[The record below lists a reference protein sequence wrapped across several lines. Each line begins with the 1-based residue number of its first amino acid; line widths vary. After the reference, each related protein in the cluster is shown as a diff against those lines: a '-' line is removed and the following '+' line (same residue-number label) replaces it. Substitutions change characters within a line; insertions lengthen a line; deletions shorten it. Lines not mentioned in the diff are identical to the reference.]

1 MNFSIFD
8 NLKRCTPLASGHSL
22 RLPLRQQH
30 TSRMERSNKPPPLS
44 IPTNPPAYLSA
55 LSYHRTPSGPGM
67 SSAWTTSRRRNLR
80 KTFAPCSNTAGVMLL
95 ALLVITG
102 TLTWL
107 LVRGG
112 NSSSPLSRIPIPNEK
127 NDAPTRIDTTIV
139 NNVPEKFPIREMD
152 EVREPGKAN
161 STLNFQQ
168 IFAINLP
175 SRLDRKDTL
184 TLMAT
189 YSNLSITIV
198 PGVRTLA
205 ENALPPPRTPGSVR
219 SEEYAVWR
227 AHANVWRRIIEEG
240 LTTALILEDDNDW
253 DVNLKEQ
260 VPRIMKALDEIR
272 VAPPREE
279 EDGVVR
285 SGKEDEG
292 WDMLYL
298 GSCWETATLKD
309 KHNRKT
315 VVAIPSD
322 RDNVAKSNYNWVPSL
337 PPLPRWGT
345 PPACIAF
352 DCLVILFPS
361 QSSVLTMFR

>member
-1 MNFSIFD
+1 
-8 NLKRCTPLASGHSL
+8 
-22 RLPLRQQH
+22 
-30 TSRMERSNKPPPLS
+30 MERSNKPPPLS
-44 IPTNPPAYLSA
+44 IPANPPAYLSA
-55 LSYHRTPSGPGM
+55 LSYHRTPSGHGM
-67 SSAWTTSRRRNLR
+67 PSAWTTARRRNLR
-80 KTFAPCSNTAGVMLL
+80 KTFAPCGNTAGVLFI
-95 ALLVITG
+95 AFLVMTG

-107 LVRGG
+107 LIRGG
-112 NSSSPLSRIPIPNEK
+112 NSSSPLSRIPIPN
-127 NDAPTRIDTTIV
+127 NDPSTRIDTAVAAQKI
-139 NNVPEKFPIREMD
+139 PDKFPVRELD

-184 TLMAT
+184 TLMAS

-219 SEEYAVWR
+219 AEEYAVWR
-227 AHANVWRRIIEEG
+227 AHANVWRRIIEDG

-260 VPRIMKALDEIR
+260 IPRIMKALDEIR

-285 SGKEDEG
+285 SGREEEG

-315 VVAIPSD
+315 VVPIPSD
-322 RDNVAKSNYNWVPSL
+322 RENVAKNNYNWVPS
-337 PPLPRWGT
+337 P
-345 PPACIAF
+345 
-352 DCLVILFPS
+352 FPS
-361 QSSVLTMFR
+361 PILGSSSLLPQSVPASLPFISSRVLTFFIRWKTFSVITNF